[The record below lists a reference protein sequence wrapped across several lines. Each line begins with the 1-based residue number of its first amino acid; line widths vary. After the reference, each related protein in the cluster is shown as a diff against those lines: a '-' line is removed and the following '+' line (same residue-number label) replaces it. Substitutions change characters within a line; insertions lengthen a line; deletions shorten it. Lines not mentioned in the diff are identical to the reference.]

1 MYSWSCLYTHQN
13 AAPAIERLNT
23 LAYQQHIPIATIT
36 ETLSPATASFQQWQ
50 VAQLRRIERA
60 LHQATGR

>member
-1 MYSWSCLYTHQN
+1 MWVYNSQN
-13 AAPAIERLNT
+13 VTPQIQRLNS
-23 LAYQQHIPIATIT
+23 LARAAGIPIATVT

-50 VAQLRRIERA
+50 TASSPAFEAA